1 MTQKRFPSW
10 MKYFTAVL
18 AVSYFFI
25 LSSCGDD
32 DGEPAPTMTISEII
46 ASEQFKQSATVSAD
60 VALDSL
66 NKFINLYPDLQA
78 LITGTAEYTLFA
90 PSNTAFK
97 SLMALP
103 GLSNVALINPDIIK
117 GVLAYHLV
125 AGTKLKADLTS
136 GTELSTLY
144 TDPATAAVQKI
155 TINTDGTLKTGS
167 TNPSIAITTPDNKA
181 TNGVMHVTATVL
193 IPPSVG
199 STLTPILGTMAA
211 TVLLGKDFTNLAK
224 VITAADAVFTENAS
238 TLQFKISTWLAMPIT
253 STAKPTANQVGL
265 TFLAPPNKAGTTDVL
280 SEAVANTLMGLPD
293 KGRSVILN
301 HLMID
306 KQYSVADAPANNPLG
321 ITKFANGMTLTPQT
335 GATKNITVS
344 VSTPSAS
351 NPYGVALS
359 NTPGTPTSFRPIVKK
374 DLAANAAIGNG
385 MLQVFAGVL
394 Q

>member
-1 MTQKRFPSW
+1 MTQKRFYSW
-10 MKYFTAVL
+10 MKYAIASVAVC
-18 AVSYFFI
+18 YFFV
-25 LSSCGDD
+25 LSGCSDD
-32 DGEPAPTMTISEII
+32 EEAKPTMTISEII
-46 ASEQFKQSATVSAD
+46 ASDDFKQSATVSAD

-66 NKFINLYPDLQA
+66 NKFINLYPELQA
-78 LITGTAEYTLFA
+78 VITGTTEYTLFA
-90 PSNTAFK
+90 PSNTAFIN
-97 SLMALP
+97 LMALP

-125 AGTKLKADLTS
+125 AGTTLQADLTP
-136 GTELSTLY
+136 GKELTTLY
-144 TDPATAAVQKI
+144 TDPATTTVQ
-155 TINTDGTLKTGS
+155 TIIVNADGSLKTGS
-167 TNPSIAITTPDNKA
+167 TNQSIQITTPDKKA
-181 TNGVMHVTATVL
+181 TNGVVQVTATVL

-199 STLTPILGTMAA
+199 ASLTPILGTMAA

-224 VITAADAVFTENAS
+224 VITAADAGFTEDAS
-238 TLQFKISTWLAMPIT
+238 TLKFKISTWLAMPIT
-253 STAKPTANQVGL
+253 STAKPTANQFGL

-280 SEAVANTLMGLPD
+280 SESVANTLMSLPD

-306 KQYSVADAPANNPLG
+306 KQYSVDDAPANNPLG
-321 ITKFANGMTLTPQT
+321 ITKFTNGMTLTPQT

-344 VSTPSAS
+344 VSTPSLT

-359 NTPGTPTSFRPIVKK
+359 NTPGEATSFRPIVVK
-374 DLAANAAIGNG
+374 DLAANASIGNG